1 MRGRLTMVLYVGLL
15 PVALVEGA
23 TYVATYSLVTLACQT
38 CSTTN
43 IRAAQKSDCSICSLM
58 LFIL

>member
-1 MRGRLTMVLYVGLL
+1 MVLYVGLL